1 MEFIFL
7 SYFNFII
14 APESCLPGNDVIPVK
29 TETRKCLTTVTE
41 FKMKNKN
48 KVDQKGMNRKIFFLI
63 FLSIVIISNSSYGR
77 EISRM
82 ELEEVT
88 DLIMS
93 PGCNYIYTLTN
104 CPSAQADQMKELI
117 KDRLKKGESR
127 EFILA
132 YFEDVYGPKI
142 LAQPSKKG
150 FYLIAWW
157 FPYFLL
163 LDVFI
168 VAGIFLFL
176 WRKRS
181 RAKDIPSDDI
191 NPEMETLL
199 EDEVRR
205 VREDE

>member
-1 MEFIFL
+1 MFFL
-7 SYFNFII
+7 
-14 APESCLPGNDVIPVK
+14 
-29 TETRKCLTTVTE
+29 ETDSA
-41 FKMKNKN
+41 MNKN
-48 KVDQKGMNRKIFFLI
+48 KIYKKSVYLFLI
-63 FLSIVIISNSSYGR
+63 LSLFLIPEFSHGR

-104 CPSAQADQMKELI
+104 CPSAQAAQMKELI

-127 EFILA
+127 ESIIA
-132 YFEDVYGPKI
+132 YFEDVYGPKV

-168 VAGIFLFL
+168 LAGVFLFL

-181 RAKDIPSDDI
+181 RSKDVPSEEI

-205 VREDE
+205 ARED